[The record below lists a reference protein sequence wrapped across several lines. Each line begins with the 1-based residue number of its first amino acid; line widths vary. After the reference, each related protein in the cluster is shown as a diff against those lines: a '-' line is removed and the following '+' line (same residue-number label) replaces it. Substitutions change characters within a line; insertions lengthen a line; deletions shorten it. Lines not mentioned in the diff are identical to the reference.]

1 MRVLRSFNAS
11 NSNEIEN
18 AVKSLSLDAID
29 VLMKYVYKGF
39 EKEPS
44 SSSVL
49 LTWHEKVCFV
59 FKIVIMELEILPK

>member
-1 MRVLRSFNAS
+1 LAFQLVMRVLRSFNQS
-11 NSNEIEN
+11 NSNEIDN

-39 EKEPS
+39 EKEPT

-49 LTWHEKVCFV
+49 LTWHEKVNL
-59 FKIVIMELEILPK
+59 KI